1 MDGGTL
7 AQASSLYVIFPLLA
21 AFFFITLFLRYRQ
34 ITHHSLLLTEK
45 IFLGLL
51 LVLYLLAYINLTFF
65 ANRRVSKTPQI
76 EWWLF
81 WSYKDAFLWKD
92 DRITILR
99 LGLARQILLN
109 ILVYMPVG
117 LLMPLVYKKHPYIST
132 LMTGFILSLLTEVM
146 QYITHRGLCEL
157 DDLLN
162 NTLGCLIG
170 MTLFALGSKAIWNL
184 QMKRESSG

>member
-7 AQASSLYVIFPLLA
+7 AQASSLYVILPLLA
-21 AFFFITLFLRYRQ
+21 VLFIVALFLRHRQ
-34 ITHHSLLLTEK
+34 MTHHSLALVEK
-45 IFLGLL
+45 VFLGLL

-65 ANRRVSKTPQI
+65 ANRRVTKTPQI
-76 EWWLF
+76 EWRLF
-81 WSYKDAFLWKD
+81 WSYKDAFAVKD
-92 DRITILR
+92 GRITILR

-109 ILVYMPVG
+109 ILVYVPVG

-146 QYITHRGLCEL
+146 QFITHRGLCEL
-157 DDLLN
+157 DDLFN